1 MTADGS
7 AHEDVTQEGL
17 GPTLRRR
24 LLSIPTLTSLAIAA
38 LFVLFLAT
46 RFDIDWAKTWSNIR
60 GMNPALYAAGLA
72 AYYSSFILRGMRWRL
87 LVQNAGIDSQDGA
100 ALPSA
105 PRFSQMIIIGW
116 FVNSISVLRMGDA
129 YRAYTLSREAKVGM
143 ASSLG
148 TILAE
153 RVTDMFAILALLLV
167 GVAGFL
173 ASGDASVVIRVLVA
187 VSTLMTAALVV
198 LLFVMRTFGARLAGR
213 LPSGL
218 AGRYRAFHEVTL
230 GSLRQ
235 LPALMALGLGGWL
248 LEATRLYFVV
258 QALDLSISLP
268 LILIV
273 ALGHAILS
281 AVPTPGGVGA
291 VEPGVTALLVLGL
304 ERSDALSVTLVD
316 RTITYLSILAVGGVT
331 MLLWQSSI
339 ARRNRKRDG

>member
-1 MTADGS
+1 MTTDSPAQGEAS
-7 AHEDVTQEGL
+7 QEGL

-24 LLSIPTLTSLAIAA
+24 LLSLPTLTSLAIAA

-46 RFDIDWAKTWSNIR
+46 RFEFDRNEIWDNIS

-72 AYYSSFILRGMRWRL
+72 AYYSSFILRGIRWRL
-87 LVQNAGIDSQDGA
+87 LVQNAGIDSQEGA

-105 PRFSQMIIIGW
+105 PRFSQLIIIGW

-167 GVAGFL
+167 GVAGFS
-173 ASGDASVVIRVLVA
+173 ASGDASVVIRVLA
-187 VSTLMTAALVV
+187 AALLMTTALVV

-218 AGRYRAFHEVTL
+218 AGRYPAFHDVTL

-304 ERSDALSVTLVD
+304 ELTDALSVTLVD